1 MFDMIHVLGGQKN
14 PTQVWLRLKESHPE
28 VATKCGYLQF
38 PGAGQRETPVAK
50 TKEDAYLALAP
61 FRRRNRPY
69 TLIESSRNKQME
81 RGVMAKKRR
90 LRIITEVAPLVA
102 RGATCDEVSE
112 ALNYCRAMAA
122 RDIQAVFEIWNEEA
136 RDHSERWRPLV
147 VQRFELLFKEAFKAW
162 ESSKKSGRPNPRL
175 LDTAGRNLETLTKLL
190 GLQIDLTLNQ
200 TNIAIGASSSTAA
213 ALAPLDAQAYLEMV
227 ADGSLGQL
235 NAVPAIAAT

>member
-1 MFDMIHVLGGQKN
+1 MVNRQRHSCDQID
-14 PTQVWLRLKESHPE
+14 PTLLLR
-28 VATKCGYLQF
+28 TF
-38 PGAGQRETPVAK
+38 
-50 TKEDAYLALAP
+50 
-61 FRRRNRPY
+61 
-69 TLIESSRNKQME
+69 RNKEME

-90 LRIITEVAPLVA
+90 LRILTEVAPLVA

-112 ALNYCRAMAA
+112 ALNYCRAMAGK
-122 RDIQAVFEIWNEEA
+122 DIQAVFDIWNEEA
-136 RDHSERWRPLV
+136 RNHSERWRPLV
-147 VQRFELLFKEAFKAW
+147 VQRFELLFKEAFQAW
-162 ESSKKSGRPNPRL
+162 ETSKKTGRPNPRL

>member
-1 MFDMIHVLGGQKN
+1 
-14 PTQVWLRLKESHPE
+14 
-28 VATKCGYLQF
+28 
-38 PGAGQRETPVAK
+38 
-50 TKEDAYLALAP
+50 
-61 FRRRNRPY
+61 
-69 TLIESSRNKQME
+69 ME

-213 ALAPLDAQAYLEMV
+213 ALAPLDVATYAEML
-227 ADGSLGQL
+227 ASGTLGEL
-235 NAVPAIAAT
+235 NAVPPVSRQPEVLPA

>member
-1 MFDMIHVLGGQKN
+1 
-14 PTQVWLRLKESHPE
+14 
-28 VATKCGYLQF
+28 
-38 PGAGQRETPVAK
+38 
-50 TKEDAYLALAP
+50 
-61 FRRRNRPY
+61 
-69 TLIESSRNKQME
+69 ME

-147 VQRFELLFKEAFKAW
+147 VQRFELLFKEAFQAW
-162 ESSKKSGRPNPRL
+162 ETSKKGGRPNPRL

-200 TNIAIGASSSTAA
+200 TNIAIGASRSTVA
-213 ALAPLDAQAYLEMV
+213 ALAPLDVATYAEMI
-227 ADGSLGQL
+227 ASGSLGEL
-235 NAVPAIAAT
+235 NAVPPVSQPPAVLPA

>member
-1 MFDMIHVLGGQKN
+1 
-14 PTQVWLRLKESHPE
+14 
-28 VATKCGYLQF
+28 
-38 PGAGQRETPVAK
+38 
-50 TKEDAYLALAP
+50 
-61 FRRRNRPY
+61 
-69 TLIESSRNKQME
+69 ME
-81 RGVMAKKRR
+81 LWPKRRR

-112 ALNYCRAMAA
+112 ALNYCRAMAGK
-122 RDIQAVFEIWNEEA
+122 DIQAVFEIWNEEA

-147 VQRFELLFKEAFKAW
+147 VQRFELLFKEAFQAW
-162 ESSKKSGRPNPRL
+162 ETSKKTGRPNPRL

>member
-1 MFDMIHVLGGQKN
+1 
-14 PTQVWLRLKESHPE
+14 
-28 VATKCGYLQF
+28 
-38 PGAGQRETPVAK
+38 
-50 TKEDAYLALAP
+50 
-61 FRRRNRPY
+61 
-69 TLIESSRNKQME
+69 ME
-81 RGVMAKKRR
+81 RGVIAKKRL

-102 RGATCDEVSE
+102 RGATCDEVSV
-112 ALNYCRAMAA
+112 ALNYCRAMAGK
-122 RDIQAVFEIWNEEA
+122 DIQAVFEIWNEEA

-147 VQRFELLFKEAFKAW
+147 VQRFELLFKEAFQAW
-162 ESSKKSGRPNPRL
+162 ETSKKGGRPNPRL